1 MGKQSKISLLDA
13 VEIDA
18 IRVDADDCSGGS
30 DAAEDVRDYIRDM
43 AAGLAE
49 LAYASRLDA
58 LAVACD
64 VVREIAEGNVSTD
77 TRLIRLS

>member
-1 MGKQSKISLLDA
+1 MSKPTKISLLDGA
-13 VEIDA
+13 ECA
-18 IRVDADDCSGGS
+18 PIRL
-30 DAAEDVRDYIRDM
+30 DAAECGGPELASDVRDYIRDM
-43 AAGLAE
+43 AASLAE

-64 VVREIAEGNVSTD
+64 VVREIADGNVTAE